1 MVPFS
6 PFNAYMD
13 DPLDYG
19 ELSDSKKKL
28 EPSDGR
34 NKTHLP
40 LKQNKR
46 YSSFGGEENTMSTS
60 AMVLPEI
67 VEYNKPFQLPPYESD
82 NLNRYISKQIDL
94 IRKDQVPAANR

>member
-28 EPSDGR
+28 EPSDFR
-34 NKTHLP
+34 NKIDLP

-46 YSSFGGEENTMSTS
+46 YSSFGGEENTMSTA

-67 VEYNKPFQLPPYESD
+67 VEYSKPFQLPPYESD